1 LYEQWFKYQHFCHMR
16 IFIAAGEPSGDRH
29 AARLMEQLRLLI
41 PDVVFEG
48 IGGPAMEM
56 QGLHS
61 MARIADLAVSG
72 FWEVAKRYSFFRTL
86 LTRCGDVISN
96 ASGSFSRGKPAL
108 LICVDY
114 PGFNMRLAALAR
126 QAGVP
131 VCYYIAPQLWAWG
144 KDRGPKLAAVVN
156 KLLVVFPFEV
166 EFFRSFGIDVHHVG
180 HPLLDDPNFSSLPNH
195 QQHSVAFLPG
205 SRAQELHRHAPLLAE
220 TARILL
226 RDDPSLS
233 ISSAR
238 PSNVPIEAYE
248 EMIDAGITVGDD
260 ARLVL
265 RTSGAGMIKAGTST
279 LEAALSA
286 LPFST
291 FYHTSALSYALSKR
305 LVTVNSVTMLNL
317 LLHRPVINEYLQRDA
332 TPAALAAEVRTLLSD
347 GGRRAEIH
355 DACVEVR
362 TELGG
367 SGASARA
374 AAIAALMVKR

>member
-1 LYEQWFKYQHFCHMR
+1 MR

-41 PDVVFEG
+41 PDVIFEG
-48 IGGPAMEM
+48 IGGPAMEL

-72 FWEVAKRYSFFRTL
+72 FWEVAKRYSFFRSL
-86 LTRCGDVISN
+86 LKRCGNVITN
-96 ASGSFSRGKPAL
+96 AQGSFSRGKPAL

-114 PGFNMRLAALAR
+114 PGFNMRLAAIAR
-126 QAGVP
+126 EAGVP

-144 KDRGPKLAAVVN
+144 KNRGPNLASVVN

-180 HPLLDDPNFSSLPNH
+180 HPLLDDPNYASVPDHTHN
-195 QQHSVAFLPG
+195 SVAFMPG

-220 TARILL
+220 TARLLL
-226 RDDPSLS
+226 RDNPTLS

-238 PSNVPIEAYE
+238 PSNIPLQAYSA
-248 EMIDAGITVGDD
+248 MIDAGITVSDD
-260 ARLVL
+260 ARQVL
-265 RTSGAGMIKAGTST
+265 RTSGAGIIKAGTST
-279 LEAALSA
+279 LEAALTA
-286 LPFST
+286 LPFAT
-291 FYHTSALSYALSKR
+291 FYLTSALSYALSKR

-317 LLHRPVINEYLQRDA
+317 LLHQQVINEYLQRDA
-332 TPAALAAEVRTLLSD
+332 TPKNLAAEVRTLLSD
-347 GGRRAEIH
+347 TPRRAEIR
-355 DACVEVR
+355 DACMTMR
-362 TELGG
+362 AELGG

-374 AAIAALMVKR
+374 AAIAAQMVQR